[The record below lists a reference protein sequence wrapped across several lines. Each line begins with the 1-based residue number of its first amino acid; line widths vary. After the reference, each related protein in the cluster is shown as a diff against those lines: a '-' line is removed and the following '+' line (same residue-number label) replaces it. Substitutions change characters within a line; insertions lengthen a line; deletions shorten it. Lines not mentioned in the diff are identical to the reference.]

1 MIKTIFF
8 DIGNVLIFFSLPKMF
23 QQLAV
28 CTGLSAQSVETLL
41 FGTDLRERYEKGL
54 ITTQELYHRFQKSS
68 PRPFTLPEFTASLS
82 DIFTPNTELWPV
94 VEALKKT
101 GIRLIL
107 LSNTSE
113 CHFNY
118 IQSHYP
124 ILRQFDQK
132 ILSYEVGAWKPDP
145 PIYQKALALASCSP
159 EECFYTDDIPE
170 FIAGARKAGLQ
181 GEIFTTVPCLKE
193 HLASRGCDFW

>member
-1 MIKTIFF
+1 MIKTVFF

-23 QQLAV
+23 QQLSA
-28 CTGLSAQSVETLL
+28 CTGLSAQSVEALL

-54 ITTQELYHRFQKSS
+54 ITTQELYHCFQKSS
-68 PRPFTLPEFTASLS
+68 SRSFTLPELTASLS

-94 VEALKKT
+94 VEALKKA
-101 GIRLIL
+101 GLRLIL

-145 PIYQKALALASCSP
+145 PIYQKALALASCPP
-159 EECFYTDDIPE
+159 EECFYTDDIPA

-181 GEIFTTVPCLKE
+181 GEIFTTVPRLKE